1 VPFEALLTD
10 ESQLKENE
18 LKVFLTGMKILF
30 KICMVSSERTRIFME
45 NAIEGI
51 LNTVKNT
58 EESLLA
64 KPDPLF
70 RGTQIALLL

>member
-1 VPFEALLTD
+1 
-10 ESQLKENE
+10 
-18 LKVFLTGMKILF
+18 
-30 KICMVSSERTRIFME
+30 ME

-70 RGTQIALLL
+70 RGTQIALLLWILCVFVNE